1 MQVKDIVKEVED
13 NLKTYSSTGMDI
25 SCQLSQSA
33 GLNKFACKLVSLSS
47 LLFQMCK
54 IEKEMW
60 NGLILAH
67 EGPSDTRDT
76 NIATLRLKFN
86 AFKSLEGEKVNGT
99 FTRIKCLLND
109 LENNGVIIPQAEV
122 NAPFVNSLPRKWLS
136 MNQTLRDNN
145 SIINDCL
152 ATLDSDVEEDQK
164 TNNKFMVDLNAKYH
178 ERALLV
184 NQKRIDDQ
192 TKGKNEKGKNE
203 KENSEKGLIVEL
215 FDWDK
220 ESVSSKNEE
229 TTKIRAFMAIDED
242 EPSVGKADARSGQWV
257 NITMKKALGGRGK
270 RKEKISSKEV
280 ILTKADEPSSFSI
293 LEITSDSESECIARL
308 RFRYLFMLPSA
319 SAVACASTTY
329 PCIGSKSVSR
339 DAIPKSF
346 EFNAEHYA
354 TLVVYPASFH
364 KYPES
369 FLCLVGLSQ
378 MDLLSF
384 IRTAYPTK
392 VRIGERQRDED
403 EPKLLETTVG
413 RVVPLLPVAPD
424 RSSGELEASVD
435 KIFDK
440 GGSGEQVEQGVGIQL
455 VSKSEEFAAENE
467 VSLQPRCQK
476 KRKIIVI
483 GAGESSHPPKKL
495 REDHRILSGASIGG
509 KSRSVVK
516 QLLAGDVQ
524 NAKVRG
530 DPVLTFPFVTSSIS
544 ATLEREGEGHT
555 DSITGLNLRTIN
567 APASV
572 PVITAAIIV
581 TPTACPTMVKEKIF
595 KPSLFYAKSASAGT
609 DPALGGFADLSGS
622 DFLVG
627 GIRTMSLSAEVR
639 MCTKYN
645 IKENRRLESVVH
657 DQIELLKVRE
667 KEIGDLGAHL
677 LVKEAKAAEAIR
689 LCAKASQFEVV
700 EKSLQYEVQ
709 ALTDHNATLEKEK
722 SEFDVK
728 AVDLTAS
735 VKLREA
741 AIGKAVEKGMQDRL
755 STGITHGAEEL
766 KSNKDASIDT
776 IMKLLCLEDSLA
788 NKLGL
793 TESHP
798 HVDQLMVPIH
808 HSPDQ
813 RVVGAFAL
821 SLSLDVSSSRVRRI
835 KENIANHR
843 LALHDV
849 FVPLSEPL
857 SVTDLTGTEG
867 TSNVII
873 TTVDTTT
880 ALSGTFASASLIST
894 DDYEIV
900 HAKGGDNVGA
910 DADPFPNVDDAELNT
925 S

>member
-13 NLKTYSSTGMDI
+13 NLKTYSSAGMDI
-25 SCQLSQSA
+25 SWYGEGIHCGSKESRRGDTMPTTTNPINATNTTNVSQRVVDENLPQLLDSRGGSHVINVPA
-33 GLNKFACKLVSLSS
+33 FDKEDFTNWKVRCLVFLDGLEPYLLKTLEDGPFVPMSSFSSSKTLCLDVKINGQMLKIVANQDKRLKSIIISCLLNDVMKFFFMS
-47 LLFQMCK
+47 K
-54 IEKEMW
+54 IKKEIW

-76 NIATLRLKFN
+76 NIAALRLKFN

-99 FTRIKCLLND
+99 FTRLKCLLND

-122 NAPFVNSLPRKWLS
+122 NATFD
-136 MNQTLRDNN
+136 T
-145 SIINDCL
+145 
-152 ATLDSDVEEDQK
+152 DSDVEEDQK

-178 ERALLV
+178 ERALL
-184 NQKRIDDQ
+184 
-192 TKGKNEKGKNE
+192 
-203 KENSEKGLIVEL
+203 
-215 FDWDK
+215 DK
-220 ESVSSKNEE
+220 ESVSSKNEK
-229 TTKIRAFMAIDED
+229 TTRIRAFMAIAED

-257 NITMKKALGGRGK
+257 NITMKKVLLDSG
-270 RKEKISSKEV
+270 SV
-280 ILTKADEPSSFSI
+280 IFSCFLWLLRLLVLPRRI
-293 LEITSDSESECIARL
+293 L
-308 RFRYLFMLPSA
+308 
-319 SAVACASTTY
+319 V
-329 PCIGSKSVSR
+329 
-339 DAIPKSF
+339 
-346 EFNAEHYA
+346 
-354 TLVVYPASFH
+354 LV
-364 KYPES
+364 E
-369 FLCLVGLSQ
+369 

-403 EPKLLETTVG
+403 EPKLLENTVG
-413 RVVPLLPVAPD
+413 RVVSLLPVAPD
-424 RSSGELEASVD
+424 RSSGKLEASVD
-435 KIFDK
+435 KLFDE

-455 VSKSEEFAAENE
+455 VSGSEEFAAENE

-476 KRKIIVI
+476 KRKIIVTD
-483 GAGESSHPPKKL
+483 AGESSHPPKKL

-509 KSRSVVK
+509 KSRSVV
-516 QLLAGDVQ
+516 QRLLAGAVQ
-524 NAKVRG
+524 NAEVNG
-530 DPVLTFPFVTSSIS
+530 DPVPTFPFVTSSIS
-544 ATLEREGEGHT
+544 ATLKREGEGHT
-555 DSITGLNLRTIN
+555 DSITGLNLRTNN
-567 APASV
+567 ALASV
-572 PVITAAIIV
+572 PAITAAIIV
-581 TPTACPTMVKEKIF
+581 TPTAGPAMVKEKIV
-595 KPSLFYAKSASAGT
+595 KPSLFFAKSASAGT

-627 GIRTMSLSAEVR
+627 GIRT
-639 MCTKYN
+639 
-645 IKENRRLESVVH
+645 
-657 DQIELLKVRE
+657 IELLKVRE
-667 KEIGDLGAHL
+667 KEIGDLRAHL

-689 LCAKASQFEVV
+689 LCVEASQFEVV

-709 ALTDHNATLEKEK
+709 ALMDRNATLEKEK

-728 AVDLTAS
+728 AVDLAAS
-735 VKLREA
+735 VKLREQEVANLDVMVTSVKLQNDNLADHRQWLLTHGLELAIAKCLNSTEYLSTLRA
-741 AIGKAVEKGMQDRL
+741 AIGKAIEKGMQDRL

-776 IMKLLCLEDSLA
+776 IMNLLRLEDSLA

-793 TESHP
+793 TESQP

-843 LALHDV
+843 LALRDV

-857 SVTDLTGTEG
+857 SVTTLIGTKG

-880 ALSGTFASASLIST
+880 ALSVTFASASLIST

-900 HAKGGDNVGA
+900 HVEGGENVGA
-910 DADPFPNVDDAELNT
+910 DADPFPNVDDAMT
-925 S
+925 RS